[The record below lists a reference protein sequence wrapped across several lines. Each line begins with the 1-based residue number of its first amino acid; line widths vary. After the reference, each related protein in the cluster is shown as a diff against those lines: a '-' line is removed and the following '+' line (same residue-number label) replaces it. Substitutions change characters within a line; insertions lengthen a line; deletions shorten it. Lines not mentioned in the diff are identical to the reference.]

1 MCSGHR
7 PCSLIAP
14 SHFMPGCGTM
24 IPSLGSPRSPIVGPP
39 PFGDSSPQTALADG
53 DWIPDV
59 LHRCCKSLLSS
70 VFSTQSFTVAC
81 GMEVVGVPTPG
92 GGFVQQ
98 MSTCTRCGGLTFS
111 LAILSMLECIVLMLF
126 GDSSL
131 LPFCTLWTCEGQSCN
146 WCPLPA
152 CRHLWINISP
162 PPRVISLKKLPP
174 TDGRLH
180 VRWRRRGGWRSGNGG
195 VVWLWDGVAYM
206 GAGTCQI
213 VRHGM

>member
-1 MCSGHR
+1 
-7 PCSLIAP
+7 
-14 SHFMPGCGTM
+14 M
-24 IPSLGSPRSPIVGPP
+24 IPSRGSPRSPIVGPP

-59 LHRCCKSLLSS
+59 LPSCCKSRLSS

-111 LAILSMLECIVLMLF
+111 LVVLTLLECIVLMLF

-131 LPFCTLWTCEGQSCN
+131 LPFCTL
-146 WCPLPA
+146 
-152 CRHLWINISP
+152 
-162 PPRVISLKKLPP
+162 
-174 TDGRLH
+174 
-180 VRWRRRGGWRSGNGG
+180 
-195 VVWLWDGVAYM
+195 
-206 GAGTCQI
+206 
-213 VRHGM
+213 